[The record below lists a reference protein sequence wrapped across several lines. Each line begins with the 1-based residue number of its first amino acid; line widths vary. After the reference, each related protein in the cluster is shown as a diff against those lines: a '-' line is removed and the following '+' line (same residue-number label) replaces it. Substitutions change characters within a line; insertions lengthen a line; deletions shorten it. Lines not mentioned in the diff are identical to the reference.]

1 MPILP
6 FPPATKPDAAEHSL
20 LRVLGGVLAFLSLL
34 LTLLGIIWHQSVPDL
49 ILAIIVGLF
58 GLRVLL
64 LWLGAKPQH
73 QQPIPGWSSMNPV
86 RYAMQS
92 PPYPQGQPAAS
103 ASPSS
108 QAQPPYQLAPE
119 QHMQQSVPLPPAAVA
134 PPPPQLPRSVRPQRP
149 PIAPAFPA
157 QPAPPPQGA
166 QPLPPSWPH
175 SLWPPLPSASVPVP
189 SPAPVHAP
197 SQQGNWQYDDGEHL
211 TQQQR
216 GNDHGPA

>member
-1 MPILP
+1 MPMLP

-49 ILAIIVGLF
+49 ILAIIVGMF
-58 GLRVLL
+58 ALRVLL

-73 QQPIPGWSSMNPV
+73 QQPIPGWSSSIDPV

-92 PPYPQGQPAAS
+92 PPYPQEQPAAP

-108 QAQPPYQLAPE
+108 QAQSLYQLAPE
-119 QHMQQSVPLPPAAVA
+119 QHMQQSVPLPPAAVT

-149 PIAPAFPA
+149 PQAPTFPA
-157 QPAPPPQGA
+157 QPAPPPQGV
-166 QPLPPSWPH
+166 QPLPPSQPR
-175 SLWPPLPSASVPVP
+175 SLWLP
-189 SPAPVHAP
+189 SPAPAHRT
-197 SQQGNWQYDDGEHL
+197 SQQGIWQYDDGEHL

-216 GNDHGPA
+216 GNDHGSA